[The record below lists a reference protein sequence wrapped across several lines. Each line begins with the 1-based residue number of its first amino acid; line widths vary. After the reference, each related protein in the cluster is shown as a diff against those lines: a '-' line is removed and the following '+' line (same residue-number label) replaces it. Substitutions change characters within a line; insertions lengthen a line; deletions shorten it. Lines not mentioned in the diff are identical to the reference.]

1 MDWEIKQMQEMSL
14 DSFFHSF
21 IRCHSFISPTN
32 LEGFPSARQF
42 SKHWDPEMSKA
53 DKTPDPAELYLWG
66 GSARA
71 MEERKQKEANIHI
84 LWKTL
89 TNFLAHKPMKTA
101 NKDPG

>member
-1 MDWEIKQMQEMSL
+1 MQELSL

-21 IRCHSFISPTN
+21 IHCHSFISPTN

-53 DKTPDPAELYLWG
+53 DKIPDPAELYLWG
-66 GSARA
+66 CGTRA
-71 MEERKQKEANIHI
+71 MEERENKKKQIFTSYG
-84 LWKTL
+84 KTL
-89 TNFLAHKPMKTA
+89 TNFLAHQPIVTA